1 MKLTRHRLGLSF
13 LLAAAAA
20 LLVLTGAFAA
30 SGKANQVGKRGD
42 DVARNKKAFFDS
54 RQAPAAEIKL
64 HGRAAA
70 LDDNP
75 SAATANLKD
84 SLGVEGFVTLDP
96 LTGTVRDA
104 GRTDGFLTG
113 PSNAAASSIALDF
126 VTKNAS
132 ALGLSSQGLQA
143 LSLSKDYV
151 SIDGTHHLSYVQKIN
166 GVPVFDN
173 GLKVNVTKDG
183 RVINLVGSPLADVST
198 MTSSPAIAPGQA
210 IAKARSDAGLPDA
223 GPLKSDSATQVYFR
237 TVDGTRLAFQ
247 TMVGT
252 GTQSYQSV
260 VDAQTAQVLYRRSL
274 VDYANGLVLDYYPN
288 AAAGGTV
295 HSVDLTQN
303 GWLSSTAT
311 TLSGPNVH
319 EYSDVNDNNQADANE
334 ETVPGEYPLTT
345 FMPDACVPDFVCTWD
360 PETANSWQTNENQ
373 SAVQLFYFINTWHD
387 HLAASPI
394 GFTTAAGNF
403 QGDDPVL
410 GENLDG
416 ANTALDANKMP
427 TGFPDG
433 NHIDNANF
441 ATPPD
446 GQSGRM
452 QMFLFHQP
460 HAAFPGEDPFIA
472 SMGSDEADVVYHE
485 NTHGLSNRL
494 VVDAQGNSTL
504 GGGQAGAMG
513 EAWSDWYAMDYLVDH
528 NLQPDTSADGEV
540 RIGNYVGW
548 GNDLIRTQPLDCPVG
563 STSSSCPGGATG
575 HSGGY
580 TYGDYGKIIG
590 QVEVHADGEIWGE
603 TLWDLRNALGS
614 ETTESIVTR
623 AMELS
628 PFNPSML
635 DERNSILEA
644 DQVVFG
650 GSHHDTIWS
659 VFAHRGMGFFAGSLS
674 GDDTRPVEDF
684 STPPP
689 AGTPSGKLKGTVT
702 DKDTGAPI
710 QGVVVAFGGHASGF
724 PGDFAGVSKHNGTY
738 EVKKVVFGSYPD
750 VSASGAGYDTV
761 VEPNK
766 VTINAPITSLDF
778 QLRRD
783 WASLGGG
790 ATVTAATGPDFSSF
804 GCGPSSAIDQSLG
817 NGWGSVTNS
826 KGVDDGTVSPESVT
840 VQLPV
845 AISISE
851 VQIDPSNT
859 CGDPGSSATHH
870 YSVETSTDGQ
880 TFTLLNEGHFFAA
893 NRGHLNTVTP
903 LAAGATSN
911 VRFIRFTMI
920 NPMVP
925 ETGTACTDAS
935 NCGDGGV
942 AARCGP
948 TNESQPGAALFG
960 GCTFMDMSEIEV
972 FGRTS

>member
-75 SAATANLKD
+75 SPATANLKD

-614 ETTESIVTR
+614 ETTESLVTR

-635 DERNSILEA
+635 DERNSILQA

-650 GSHHDTIWS
+650 GANHNTIWS
-659 VFAHRGMGFFAGSLS
+659 VFANRGMGFFAGSLS
-674 GDDTRPVEDF
+674 GDDTQPVEDF
-684 STPPP
+684 STPPAP
-689 AGTPSGKLKGTVT
+689 GTPSGKLKGTVT
-702 DKDTGAPI
+702 DQDTGSPI

-761 VEPNK
+761 VVPGK
-766 VTINAPITSLDF
+766 LAIGSPITTQDF

-790 ATVTAATGPDFSSF
+790 GSIADFTGADFSAF
-804 GCGPSSAIDQSLG
+804 GCGPAGAIDQSQG
-817 NGWGSVTNS
+817 NGWGSTTNS
-826 KGVDDGTVSPESVT
+826 AGTGDGTSNPEFV
-840 VQLPV
+840 VIKLPV
-845 AISISE
+845 AVDIGEI
-851 VQIDPSNT
+851 QINPSNT
-859 CGDPGSSATHH
+859 CGDPGSSSTRG
-870 YSVETSTDGQ
+870 YRVETSTDGT
-880 TFTLLNEGHFFAA
+880 TFTQVSDGVFYAA
-893 NRGHLNTVTP
+893 NRAKLNTISLSGPVTGINYVKLWILNP
-903 LAAGATSN
+903 QVPNATSASCDN
-911 VRFIRFTMI
+911 AATCGAD
-920 NPMVP
+920 PD
-925 ETGTACTDAS
+925 DAS
-935 NCGDGGV
+935 GV
-942 AARCGP
+942 AAHCGP
-948 TNESQPGAALFG
+948 GKDNGFG

-972 FGRTS
+972 FGHQS

>member
-1 MKLTRHRLGLSF
+1 MNGFTRSRLAVSILTTSAF
-13 LLAAAAA
+13 A
-20 LLVLTGAFAA
+20 LLVSAAGAFAA
-30 SGKANQVGKRGD
+30 PGASGRPSKTSD
-42 DVARNKKAFFDS
+42 DVTRNKKAFFDS
-54 RQAPAAEIKL
+54 RQTPAALNVL

-75 SAATANLKD
+75 AAATSNLKS

-96 LTGTVRDA
+96 LTGTVREA
-104 GRTDGFLTG
+104 GRTDGFLTQ
-113 PSNAAASSIALDF
+113 PSDAAAASIALDF
-126 VTKNAS
+126 VTTNAS
-132 ALGLSSQGLQA
+132 ALGLTSEGLQS
-143 LSLSKDYV
+143 LSLANDYV
-151 SIDGTHHLSYVQKIN
+151 SLDGTHHLSYVQKI
-166 GVPVFDN
+166 GGIPVFDN

-183 RVINLVGSPLADVST
+183 RVINVVGSPLADAAT
-198 MTSSPAIAPGQA
+198 QTSSPNLSAGDAMSQA
-210 IAKARSDAGLPDA
+210 RVDVGLQT
-223 GPLKSDSATQVYFR
+223 GPFLSDSASPVYFR
-237 TVDGTRLAFQ
+237 TVDGTRIAYE
-247 TMVGT
+247 TSVGT
-252 GTQSYQSV
+252 GTQTYQSI
-260 VDAQTAQVLYRRSL
+260 VDAQTGKILYRRSL
-274 VDYANGLVLDYYPN
+274 VDYANGLVFDYYPG
-288 AAAGGTV
+288 AANGGTA
-295 HSVDLTQN
+295 HTVDLTQN
-303 GWLSSTAT
+303 GWLSGSAT
-311 TLSGPNVH
+311 TLSGPNAH
-319 EYSDVNDNNQADANE
+319 EYSDVNDNNQPDSGE
-334 ETVPGEYPLTT
+334 ETVPGSYTLSPFTPT
-345 FMPDACVPDFVCTWD
+345 ACVPTFVCSWD
-360 PETANSWQTNENQ
+360 PSVANSWQTNEAQ
-373 SAVQLFYFINTWHD
+373 SAVQLFYFVNNWHD
-387 HLAASPI
+387 HLAAAPI
-394 GFTTAAGNF
+394 GFTQAAGNF
-403 QGDDPVL
+403 QGNDPVL
-410 GENLDG
+410 AENLDG
-416 ANTALDANKMP
+416 ANTASGL
-427 TGFPDG
+427 PDG

-452 QMFLFHQP
+452 QMFLWHQP
-460 HAAFPGEDPFIA
+460 GAAFPGQDPFIA
-472 SMGSDEADVVYHE
+472 AMGSDEADIVYHE

-513 EAWSDWYAMDYLVDH
+513 EAWSDWYAMDYLVDQG
-528 NLQPDTSADGEV
+528 LQTDTSADGEV

-548 GNDLIRTQPLDCPVG
+548 GNDLIRTQPIDCPVG
-563 STSSSCPGGATG
+563 STSTSCPGGATG

-580 TYGDYGKIIG
+580 TYGDYGHIIP

-603 TLWDLRNALGS
+603 TLWDLRNAVGS
-614 ETTESIVTR
+614 QTAEDLVTR

-635 DERNSILEA
+635 DERNSILQA
-644 DQVVFG
+644 DQVDFG

-659 VFAHRGMGFFAGSLS
+659 VFAHRGMGYFAGSLS
-674 GDDTRPVEDF
+674 GDDSRPVQDF
-684 STPPP
+684 STPPAP
-689 AGTPSGKLKGTVT
+689 GTPSGKLKGTVT
-702 DKDTGAPI
+702 DKDTGKPV

-724 PGDFAGVSKHNGTY
+724 PGDFAGTSKGNGTY
-738 EVKKVVFGSYPD
+738 EVKKIVFGTYPD

-761 VEPNK
+761 VVPNK

-790 ATVTAATGPDFSSF
+790 ASVQAFTGPDFSNF

-826 KGVDDGTVSPESVT
+826 RGVDDGTVNPESVT

-870 YSVETSTDGQ
+870 YTVETSPDGHA
-880 TFTLLNEGHFFAA
+880 FTLLNEGHFFAA

-903 LAAGATSN
+903 LAAGASSN

-925 ETGTACTDAS
+925 DTGAACTDAS
-935 NCGDGGV
+935 NCDDNGV
-942 AARCGP
+942 AERCGP
-948 TNESQPGAALFG
+948 ANESQPGATLFG

-972 FGRTS
+972 FGSPS